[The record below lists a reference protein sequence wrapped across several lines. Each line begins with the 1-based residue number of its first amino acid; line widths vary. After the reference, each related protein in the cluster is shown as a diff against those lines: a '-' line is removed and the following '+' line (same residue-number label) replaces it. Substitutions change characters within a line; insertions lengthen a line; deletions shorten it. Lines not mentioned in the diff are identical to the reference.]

1 MFSIPRSRRATIL
14 AVFDKW
20 TGRCKT
26 STYKNSSIGLWKGW
40 LKILVKLKVKIKAL
54 LML

>member
-1 MFSIPRSRRATIL
+1 MRKSLTNGQA
-14 AVFDKW
+14 D
-20 TGRCKT
+20 GQT